1 MKNSIASVWLVVL
14 VSCLFV
20 VLISVLRLPEVP
32 IGRSAT
38 GLYRTRK
45 FRETSE
51 NESSSIGKFGEM
63 MINMLSEDLAF
74 TVFVPS
80 EGALARD
87 LRL

>member
-1 MKNSIASVWLVVL
+1 MKNSIAFVWLVVL
-14 VSCLFV
+14 VCCLFV
-20 VLISVLRLPEVP
+20 VLISVLRLLEP
-32 IGRSAT
+32 IGRRVT